1 MPATQEKNSNPTPGP
16 SQSGKGVD
24 LPDAVAGIKLPRGV
38 FLERDTEND
47 GLMIINMGPQ
57 HPSTHGVLRLV
68 VELDGE
74 TIVNT
79 TPHIGYLHTGIE
91 KTMENMTYYK
101 ALTCTD
107 REDYLSNL
115 INNTAYSMA
124 VEKLLDV
131 AVPPRARRLRLILN
145 ELERIASHLIWLGT
159 HALDIGAMTVFFY
172 TWRERDQVLDLKE
185 IISGV
190 RMMTSWICPG
200 GLRGDAPAG
209 WLERTSRF
217 VQAFPN
223 KIDEYDKLLTKN
235 PIWIERLSGIGIISA
250 EDAIAMGMSG
260 PSLRGSGVAWD
271 IRKANPYTGYEEMEF
286 DIPVGGSGD
295 VYDRFLVRMEEMRQ
309 SVRIL
314 EQALKDVP
322 GGPVM
327 TSDRKV
333 APPPRAELDT
343 SMESLI
349 HHFKLF
355 TEGYHPPVGEAY
367 AACESG
373 RGEKGYYV
381 VSDGSGIPYRVKING
396 PSLKNLQA
404 LPRMAKGRMIADVVA
419 MIGSIDIVL
428 GDIDH

>member
-1 MPATQEKNSNPTPGP
+1 M
-16 SQSGKGVD
+16 
-24 LPDAVAGIKLPRGV
+24 PRGV
-38 FLERDTEND
+38 YIEPYEENTD
-47 GLMIINMGPQ
+47 LMVVNMGPQ

-74 TIVNT
+74 TIVNA

-91 KTMENMTYYK
+91 KTMENLNYYK
-101 ALTCTD
+101 ALVCTD

-124 VEKLLDV
+124 VEKLMDV
-131 AVPPRARRLRLILN
+131 DVPARAQRLRVILN

-159 HALDIGAMTVFFY
+159 HALDIGAMTLFFY
-172 TWRERDQVLDLKE
+172 TWRERDQILDLKE
-185 IISGV
+185 MMSGV

-200 GLRGDAPAG
+200 GLRGDVPAG
-209 WLERTSRF
+209 WVEKASMF
-217 VQAFPN
+217 VEHFPV

-235 PIWIERLSGIGIISA
+235 PIWIERLTGVGIISA
-250 EDAIAMGMSG
+250 QDAVAYGMSG

-271 IRKANPYTGYEEMEF
+271 LRKANPYCGYEQFEF
-286 DIPVGGSGD
+286 EIPVGTKGD
-295 VYDRFLVRMEEMRQ
+295 VYDRYLIRMEEMRQ

-314 EQALKDVP
+314 KQALKDIPDGLVR
-322 GGPVM
+322 
-327 TSDRKV
+327 TSDRKI

-349 HHFKLF
+349 HHFKLY
-355 TEGYHPPVGEAY
+355 TEGYHPPVGEVY

-373 RGEKGYYV
+373 RGEKGYYIY
-381 VSDGSGIPYRVKING
+381 SDGGNMPYRVKING

-404 LPRMAKGRMIADVVA
+404 LPKLARGRMIADVVA
-419 MIGSIDIVL
+419 IIGSIDIVL
-428 GDIDH
+428 GDIDR

>member
-1 MPATQEKNSNPTPGP
+1 
-16 SQSGKGVD
+16 
-24 LPDAVAGIKLPRGV
+24 L
-38 FLERDTEND
+38 
-47 GLMIINMGPQ
+47 
-57 HPSTHGVLRLV
+57 
-68 VELDGE
+68 
-74 TIVNT
+74 
-79 TPHIGYLHTGIE
+79 
-91 KTMENMTYYK
+91 TYYK
-101 ALTCTD
+101 ALVCTD

-115 INNTAYSMA
+115 INNLAYSMA
-124 VEKLLDV
+124 VEKLLDID
-131 AVPPRARRLRLILN
+131 VPPRARRLRLILN

-185 IISGV
+185 MLSGV

-200 GLRGDAPAG
+200 GLRGDLPEG
-209 WLERTSRF
+209 WLVSAQRF
-217 VQAFPN
+217 VDNFPR
-223 KIDEYDKLLTKN
+223 KIDEYDALLTKN
-235 PIWIERLSGIGIISA
+235 PIWIERLSGIGTISPD
-250 EDAIAMGMSG
+250 EAIAWGMSG

-271 IRKANPYTGYEEMEF
+271 LRKSNPYTGYDEFEF
-286 DIPVGGSGD
+286 DIPVGTKGD
-295 VYDRFLVRMEEMRQ
+295 VYDRYLVRLEEMRQ

-314 EQALKDVP
+314 NQALKGIP
-322 GGPVM
+322 SGPVM
-327 TSDRKV
+327 TNDRKV

-349 HHFKLF
+349 HHFKLV

-381 VSDGSGIPYRVKING
+381 YSDGSPIPYRVKING

-404 LPRMAKGRMIADVVA
+404 LPLMAKGRMIADVVA
-419 MIGSIDIVL
+419 IIGSIDIVL

>member
-1 MPATQEKNSNPTPGP
+1 MATTLTQGSVK
-16 SQSGKGVD
+16 
-24 LPDAVAGIKLPRGV
+24 PDILNDIAVPRGV
-38 FLERDTEND
+38 TIESYEQQDDAEI
-47 GLMIINMGPQ
+47 MVVNMGPQ

-68 VELDGE
+68 LELDGE
-74 TIVNT
+74 TIRKA
-79 TPHIGYLHTGIE
+79 TPHIGYLHTGLE
-91 KTMENMTYYK
+91 KTMESLQYYK
-101 ALTCTD
+101 ALVVTD

-115 INNTAYSMA
+115 INNLAYSLA

-131 AVPPRARRLRLILN
+131 EVTPRARRLRLILN

-159 HALDIGAMTVFFY
+159 HALDIGAMTIFFY
-172 TWRERDQVLDLKE
+172 TWRERDAILDLKE
-185 IISGV
+185 MMSGV

-200 GLRGDAPAG
+200 GLRGDVPEG
-209 WLERTSRF
+209 WLYKAQKF
-217 VQAFPN
+217 VDNFPR
-223 KIDEYDKLLTKN
+223 KLDEYNRLLTKN
-235 PIWIERLSGIGIISA
+235 PIWIERLTGIGIISP
-250 EDAIAMGMSG
+250 EDAIAWGMSG
-260 PSLRGSGVAWD
+260 SSLRGSGVAWD
-271 IRKANPYTGYEEMEF
+271 IRKANPYTGYDEVEF
-286 DIPVGGSGD
+286 DIPVGSNGD
-295 VYDRFLVRMEEMRQ
+295 VYDRYLVRIEEMRQ
-309 SVRIL
+309 SIRIL
-314 EQALKDVP
+314 NQALKDVP
-322 GGPVM
+322 SGPVM

-404 LPRMAKGRMIADVVA
+404 LPKMVEGLYIADCVA
-419 MIGSIDIVL
+419 IIGSIDIVL
-428 GDIDH
+428 GDIDR

>member
-1 MPATQEKNSNPTPGP
+1 MATTL
-16 SQSGKGVD
+16 SGESVK
-24 LPDAVAGIKLPRGV
+24 PDILKEVAVPRGV
-38 FLERDTEND
+38 TVESYEQHDDSEI
-47 GLMIINMGPQ
+47 MVVNMGPQ

-68 VELDGE
+68 LELDGE
-74 TIVNT
+74 TIRKA
-79 TPHIGYLHTGIE
+79 TPHVGYLHTGLE
-91 KTMENMTYYK
+91 KTMESLQYYK
-101 ALTCTD
+101 ALVVTD

-115 INNTAYSMA
+115 INNLAYSLA
-124 VEKLLDV
+124 VEKLMDLEV
-131 AVPPRARRLRLILN
+131 TPRARRLRLILN

-159 HALDIGAMTVFFY
+159 HALDIGAMTIFFY
-172 TWRERDQVLDLKE
+172 TWRERDQILDLKE
-185 IISGV
+185 MMSGV

-200 GLRGDAPAG
+200 GLRGDVPEG
-209 WLERTSRF
+209 WLYKAQKF
-217 VQAFPN
+217 VDNFPR
-223 KIDEYDKLLTKN
+223 KLDEYNRLLTKN
-235 PIWIERLSGIGIISA
+235 PIWIERLTGIGKVSA
-250 EDAIAMGMSG
+250 ENAIAWGMSG
-260 PSLRGSGVAWD
+260 SSLRGSGVAWD
-271 IRKANPYTGYEEMEF
+271 IRKANPYTGYDELEF
-286 DIPVGGSGD
+286 DIPVGSNGD
-295 VYDRFLVRMEEMRQ
+295 VYDRYLVRIEEMRQ

-314 EQALKDVP
+314 NQALKDVP
-322 GGPVM
+322 SGPVM

-404 LPRMAKGRMIADVVA
+404 LPKMVEGLYIADCVA
-419 MIGSIDIVL
+419 IIGSIDIVL
-428 GDIDH
+428 GDIDR